1 MFTQNLF
8 TSVAISQVVS
18 GSAASTAICKS
29 TGVDLTGYDGVL
41 FLAYMGTGNAATTI
55 IPKSGTASGSASLT
69 TAITGNLLTGPG
81 STSGSAQDA
90 FSVAYSATGTLTT
103 TNSEQILA
111 LDVKRPTS
119 STDKY
124 VGVWITPGASSTIST
139 VFALRYRAAGTPVI
153 NNDGSTVC
161 GGVHQV
167 ITN

>member
-1 MFTQNLF
+1 MYNQNLF

-29 TGVDLTGYDGVL
+29 TGVDMTGYDGVL

-55 IPKSGTASGSASLT
+55 IPKSGSGSGSAALT
-69 TAITGNLLTGPG
+69 TAVTGNLLTGPG

-90 FSVAYSATGTLTT
+90 WTVAYSATGTLTT
-103 TNSEQILA
+103 TASEQILA
-111 LDVKRPTS
+111 LDVKRPVTAA
-119 STDKY
+119 DKY
-124 VGVWITPGASSTIST
+124 IGVWITPGASSTIST
-139 VFALRYRAAGTPVI
+139 VFALRYRGNANPVI

-167 ITN
+167 ISN